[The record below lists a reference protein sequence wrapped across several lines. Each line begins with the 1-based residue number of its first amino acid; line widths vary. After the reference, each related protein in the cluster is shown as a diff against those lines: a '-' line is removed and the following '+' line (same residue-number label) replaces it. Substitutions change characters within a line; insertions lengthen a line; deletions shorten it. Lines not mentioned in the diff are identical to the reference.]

1 MSDELEE
8 ASVLFGRALNSQV
21 ETHRRVMNEN
31 ILRSLGAA
39 NWDNDSGSVF
49 TYEMLEDAMKQ
60 FDVQPKM
67 DLIPSL
73 HLQEQ
78 FRFPRSKKKR
88 IRTKWAKRPENWRP
102 AHQVYWDAL
111 TGNAYAHPQLIDK
124 LEATAEMKRLDYIF
138 P

>member
-1 MSDELEE
+1 MSDEIEE
-8 ASVLFGRALNSQV
+8 ASVLFGQRLNAIAAMQRRA
-21 ETHRRVMNEN
+21 MNED

-60 FDVQPKM
+60 FDVQPKL

-111 TGNAYAHPQLIDK
+111 TGNAYAHPQLIADLRQLAGK
-124 LEATAEMKRLDYIF
+124 
-138 P
+138 